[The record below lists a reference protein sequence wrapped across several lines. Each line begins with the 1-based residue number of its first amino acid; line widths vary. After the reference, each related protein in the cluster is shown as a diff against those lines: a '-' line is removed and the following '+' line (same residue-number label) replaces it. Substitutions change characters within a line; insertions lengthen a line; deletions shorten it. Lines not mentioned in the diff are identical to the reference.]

1 MDQTGRRSIQ
11 DLFFGIIYGGPVD
24 GKILKPENDV
34 LSRSWGM
41 AIAQYG
47 IKAYAVLIRSVKF
60 PFWMWNW

>member
-47 IKAYAVLIRSVKF
+47 IKAYALF
-60 PFWMWNW
+60 